1 MPEPGSAAIRGIARP
16 IALKQKIDQPK
27 MSYRTILPM
36 IGKSLH
42 HYRVVERIGAGG
54 MGEVYRATDT
64 RLGRDVAIKTLPEGF
79 ARDPERLARFERE
92 ARVLAALSHPNIA
105 TIHGLE
111 VFEGVR
117 FLVMEYVPGLALQG
131 PLPIEEALGFCLQV
145 SGALEAAHEKGI
157 IHRDLKPA
165 NVKVTPEGKVKVLD
179 FGLAKSVEEQAV
191 DSSQTPTITAAT
203 QGGAILGTAA
213 YMSPEQARGRP
224 LDRRTDI
231 WSFGCVL
238 FEALAGRRAFA
249 GDTASDTTASIL
261 RVEPDWD
268 ALPAHTPARLRTL
281 LRRCLQKDAMR
292 RMRDIGDVRLEIEES
307 IADLAKPVAEPV
319 SFSAATP
326 TARRSTF
333 ALALL
338 ALLILLGGAVAGW
351 WMAARQSAGEA
362 TRMVEVRRLTDFE
375 GLERFPAV
383 SPDGRAVA
391 FTADAGGKHQIWVR
405 LLGGGAPLQLTRGA
419 ADHFQP
425 RWSPDSSTII
435 YLVPA
440 AEAGAH
446 GVLWEVPA
454 LGGSPRRITEAVS
467 GADISHDGRRI
478 AFFRGDSSGIALT
491 VTGRDGSNPQ
501 VVVRLPATQSYSYP
515 RWSSDDRRIAYQ
527 GGLIFSF
534 DVYAVAVSGGEPQRI
549 TNDGAQVSG
558 FTWLP
563 DGSGVIYSSARGST
577 MLYLPT
583 MNLWRQ
589 DLDGGPPQ
597 QLTFGESPYVQP
609 DIDSRG
615 QVVVNRHQRYFDI
628 WRFPVTNS
636 PLENVRRGV
645 RITRQ
650 TGQVQ
655 TPSPSPDDREIVYL
669 SDSGGHGNLWITGS
683 DGSAPRQLTFER
695 DPNTGVGVPVWSPDG
710 RYIAYVMRK
719 PGFWNVD
726 QWIIHPNGSNNRKV
740 GAQGGWA
747 AWAPDSTLYF
757 VELAEG
763 ENIIYKMRPD
773 AEKATLVRDD
783 QTFSPAPAAD
793 GTLYF
798 TASLA
803 AVNGA
808 TDFEIRKAKPEGGPA
823 TVVARIPSARIP
835 PWQLLQP
842 VLSPDG
848 KWLALPL
855 TDGATTNI
863 WAISTADGSLRQLT
877 DFGTRSTYIARRVS
891 WSADGKSIYA
901 ALGDS
906 ASDIVLLDGLITPR

>member
-1 MPEPGSAAIRGIARP
+1 
-16 IALKQKIDQPK
+16 
-27 MSYRTILPM
+27 M

-165 NVKVTPEGKVKVLD
+165 NVKVTPDGKVKVLD
-179 FGLAKSVEEQAV
+179 FGLAKSVEAPVV

-203 QGGAILGTAA
+203 HGGAILGTAA

-249 GDTASDTTASIL
+249 GDTASDTIASIL
-261 RVEPDWD
+261 RTEPDWD
-268 ALPAHTPARLRTL
+268 ALPAHTPARPRTL
-281 LRRCLQKDAMR
+281 LRRCLQKDPMR

-307 IADLAKPVAEPV
+307 LADLAKPAAGAVPT
-319 SFSAATP
+319 SAP
-326 TARRSTF
+326 TVRRSTF
-333 ALALL
+333 ALALI
-338 ALLILLGGAVAGW
+338 ALLILLGGAAAGW
-351 WMAARQSAGEA
+351 WLAARQHFGEA
-362 TRMVEVRRLTDFE
+362 TRTVEVRRLTEFE
-375 GLERFPAV
+375 GLERFPAL

-405 LLGGGAPLQLTRGA
+405 LLGGGAPLQLTRDA
-419 ADHFQP
+419 ADHFHP
-425 RWSPDSSTII
+425 RWSPDSTTII
-435 YLVPA
+435 YLVHA
-440 AEAGAH
+440 AEAGAP
-446 GVLWEVPA
+446 GVLWEVSA
-454 LGGSPRRITEAVS
+454 LGGSPRRIAEAIS
-467 GADISHDGRRI
+467 GGDISRDGRRI

-491 VTGRDGSNPQ
+491 VTSRDGSNPQ
-501 VVVRLPATQSYSYP
+501 VVARLPATQSYSIP
-515 RWSSDDRRIAYQ
+515 RWSPDDQRIAYQ
-527 GGLIFSF
+527 SGLIFNF

-563 DGSGVIYSSARGST
+563 DGSGIVYSSARDST

-589 DLDGGPPQ
+589 NLDGGPAQ
-597 QLTFGESPYVQP
+597 QLTFGESPYMQP
-609 DIDSRG
+609 DTDSRG
-615 QVVVNRHQRYFDI
+615 QVVVSRQQRRFDI
-628 WRFPVTNS
+628 WRFPIVNS
-636 PLENVRRGV
+636 PSENVRAGV
-645 RITRQ
+645 PITRQ

-669 SDSGGHGNLWITGS
+669 SDSGGHGNLWITGA
-683 DGSAPRQLTFER
+683 DGSAPRQLTFEQ

-710 RYIAYVMRK
+710 KYIAYVMRK
-719 PGFWNVD
+719 PGLWNVD
-726 QWIIHPNGSNNRKV
+726 QWIIQPNGSNHRKV
-740 GAQGGWA
+740 GVFGGWA

-757 VELAEG
+757 VEQAEG
-763 ENIIYKMRPD
+763 KNTIYKMRPD

-808 TDFEIRKAKPEGGPA
+808 MDFEIRKARPEGGSA
-823 TVVARIPSARIP
+823 TVVVRIPRARIP

-855 TDGATTNI
+855 THGTTTNV
-863 WAISTADGSLRQLT
+863 WAISTVDGSLRQLT
-877 DFGTRSTYIARRVS
+877 DFGTRSTFIARRVS

-901 ALGDS
+901 ALGES